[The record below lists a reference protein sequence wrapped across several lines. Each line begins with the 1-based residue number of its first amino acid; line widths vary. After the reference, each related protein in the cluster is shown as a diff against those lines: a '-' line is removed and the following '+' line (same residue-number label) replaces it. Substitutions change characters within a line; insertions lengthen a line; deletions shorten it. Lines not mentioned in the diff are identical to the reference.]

1 MATCKWN
8 TVCPPPYCQVGSVQL
23 LWSLGDISIANSVYR
38 PAPMMF
44 KLEITNLQVVTKMYK
59 YFFELVRGCHK
70 RNKTWNQKSGT
81 PVDSENQFR

>member
-1 MATCKWN
+1 MHMK
-8 TVCPPPYCQVGSVQL
+8 VK
-23 LWSLGDISIANSVYR
+23 
-38 PAPMMF
+38 F